1 MWLRKLL
8 GVDLK
13 ENMAKHVSTVE
24 KRVTLLKTGIVQH
37 EVGSVV
43 NVGNMVITLAV
54 TTGEEAQSQE
64 NKTPPNDG
72 KVDSDVMVRKD
83 RPILLWVRWR
93 IQVRMTHLLLL

>member
-8 GVDLK
+8 GVDLE
-13 ENMAKHVSTVE
+13 ENVAKHVSTVE
-24 KRVTLLKTGIVQH
+24 KRFTLLKTGIVQH

-43 NVGNMVITLAV
+43 NVRNMVIMLAV
-54 TTGEEAQSQE
+54 ATVEEAQSQE

-72 KVDSDVMVRKD
+72 EVESDVMVRKD
-83 RPILLWVRWR
+83 RPILLRVLWR